1 MKKML
6 HSLKKYFL
14 LAIGLV
20 LLSGNVAKAQTE
32 ITVDEGFNTLLTAVN
47 ENPGATIILKR
58 GGEYVIDQT
67 VEITMPTIIKGE
79 TEPADQRPALV
90 RFYGDPGTAHDKY
103 HFATAVD
110 LTLQD
115 YGMVGWTS
123 NKEWIKGFI
132 DIKAPGLK
140 IIIEGCVIQGGFYW
154 QVWNPVDSH
163 IDFTFRNNI
172 QFNTGHE
179 NLDDHG
185 GYGGLLWGGDSCD
198 FKAYNNTYFVAQ
210 RIFGNSGSGPFG
222 TQYMD
227 HNSYV
232 NTWGDVFFTVDDK
245 DFILKNSILFNAHL
259 RAWKG
264 LTIEGSDT
272 LYVGEGAGPG
282 GNFEINLHTMD
293 TLDGPRNIT
302 VTNNLK
308 WSEQRVFDF
317 NAAEGL
323 TMQPFYNATTDS
335 LGQAHGWTIENNWLQ
350 ADGNGY
356 DPKFAMGAIP
366 EGCFTQMFKQA
377 VERRLAPDQQTPGF
391 PHELSWWFDDLDG
404 TARDFIWP
412 LPFDLTPT
420 DRTTWDAGDDG
431 FPLGDLNWFGPD
443 VVDAWEAGEDCPD
456 LTVSAQN
463 IEIEDLNLIN
473 YPNPFSSV
481 TQIRYNLSANSHVII
496 KIYDVAGAEVA
507 TLVNEAQFAGQQEIM
522 FDGATLSGGVYFC
535 KIKAGN
541 LLQVNKM
548 TLIK

>member
-1 MKKML
+1 ML
-6 HSLKKYFL
+6 C
-14 LAIGLV
+14 
-20 LLSGNVAKAQTE
+20 GNVAIAQTE

-67 VEITMPTIIKGE
+67 VEITVPTIIRGE
-79 TEPADQRPALV
+79 TEPAEERPALV

-132 DIKAPGLK
+132 DIKAPYLK
-140 IIIEGCVIQGGFYW
+140 IVIEGCVIQGGFYW
-154 QVWNPVDSH
+154 QVWNPVSNGM
-163 IDFTFRNNI
+163 DFTFRNNI

-210 RIFGNSGSGPFG
+210 RIFGNSGSGPSG
-222 TQYMD
+222 SQYMD

-232 NTWGDVFFTVDDK
+232 NTWGDVFFTVDDEN
-245 DFILKNSILFNAHL
+245 FILKNSILFNAHL

-272 LYVGEGAGPG
+272 LYVGEGAEPG
-282 GNFEINLHTMD
+282 GNFEINLHTKD
-293 TLDGPRNIT
+293 TLNGPRNIT

-308 WSEQRVFDF
+308 WNEQRVFDF

-323 TMQPFYNATTDS
+323 TMQPFYNSTTDS
-335 LGQAHGWTIENNWLQ
+335 LGQAHDWTIENNWLQ

-356 DPKFAMGAIP
+356 DPAFEMGAIP

-377 VERRLAPDQQTPGF
+377 VERRLPPEQQTAGF

-412 LPFDLTPT
+412 LPFDLTPNAAALQT
-420 DRTTWDAGDDG
+420 AGDDG
-431 FPLGDLNWFGPD
+431 YPLGDLNWYGPD
-443 VVDAWEAGEDCPD
+443 IVAAWEAGESNP
-456 LTVSAQN
+456 VSARN
-463 IEIEDLNLIN
+463 IKTIDMSLMN
-473 YPNPFSSV
+473 YPNPFSS
-481 TQIRYNLSANSHVII
+481 TTIIRYDLPASSNVIM

-507 TLVNEAQFAGQQEIM
+507 TLVNEAQIAGQQEVM
-522 FDGATLSGGVYFC
+522 FDGTSLSGGIYFC
-535 KIKAGN
+535 KIEAGM
-541 LLQVNKM
+541 LSQVQKM